1 MGLRR
6 YTAALGR
13 ACRRLFGAAGA
24 QPRDLSGRVYLVTG
38 IAPGSIGFETAKAL
52 AAWGATVVVTTRSR
66 PEEAAQALRA
76 RLPANAGR
84 IDPLPLDL
92 ADTASVDRL
101 AAAVEQRH
109 GRLDGLIN
117 NAGIHLDLLS
127 QWKEPRLLNGHEI
140 HWRTNYLGTLQL
152 TLRLLP
158 LLLRSAAA
166 HGEARVVNV
175 VSMLHARGSNA
186 GLSGGGPAYN
196 SWAAY
201 GNSKLALVHAT
212 QELQRRYGPQGLKAF
227 SLHPG
232 AVFTNI
238 ADKGLSGNPLLEAV
252 RRFFAPMEAIFLLTP
267 EEGAQTT
274 LVCATAP
281 EAVGGAYYRSCRVAP
296 ASADSRDAAV
306 SQRLWDETAA
316 PLVPQEQPS
325 T

>member
-1 MGLRR
+1 MSLRR

-13 ACRRLFGAAGA
+13 ACRRLSGAARA

-38 IAPGSIGFETAKAL
+38 IAPGSIGFETARAL
-52 AAWGATVVVTTRSR
+52 AAWGATVIVTTRSR
-66 PEEAAQALRA
+66 PEEAAQALRDT
-76 RLPANAGR
+76 LPAGSGTVEPQA
-84 IDPLPLDL
+84 LDL
-92 ADTASVDRL
+92 ADPASVNRL
-101 AAAVEQRH
+101 ADAIVRGH
-109 GRLDGLIN
+109 SRLDGLIN

-127 QWKEPRLLNGHEI
+127 QWQEPKLVDGHEI

-158 LLLRSAAA
+158 LLLRTAADQ
-166 HGEARVVNV
+166 GEARVVNV

-186 GLSGGGPAYN
+186 GLFGGGPAYN

-212 QELQRRYGPQGLKAF
+212 QELQRRYGSQGIKAF

-238 ADKGLSGNPLLEAV
+238 ADKGLSGNPLLEAL
-252 RRFFAPMEAIFLLTP
+252 RRFFAPLEAIFLLTP
-267 EEGAQTT
+267 EEGAQTS

-281 EAVGGAYYRSCRVAP
+281 EAVGGAYYRSCRVAQ
-296 ASADSRDAAV
+296 ASADSHDAAV
-306 SQRLWDETAA
+306 SRRLWDQTSARLA
-316 PLVPQEQPS
+316 SQEQPS

>member
-13 ACRRLFGAAGA
+13 ACRRLFGAASA
-24 QPRDLSGRVYLVTG
+24 QPRDLKGRVYLVTG
-38 IAPGSIGFETAKAL
+38 IAPGSIGFETARAL
-52 AAWGATVVVTTRSR
+52 AAWGATVLVTTRSQ
-66 PEEAAQALRA
+66 PDAAAQALRA
-76 RLPANAGR
+76 VLPPGSGTVE
-84 IDPLPLDL
+84 PLALDL
-92 ADTASVDRL
+92 AYASSVDRL
-101 AAAVEQRH
+101 ADFVIAY

-127 QWKEPRLLNGHEI
+127 QWKEPKLVDGHEI
-140 HWRTNYLGTLQL
+140 HWRTNYLGTMQL
-152 TLRLLP
+152 THRLLP
-158 LLLRSAAA
+158 LLLRTAATQ
-166 HGEARVVNV
+166 GEARVVNV

-186 GLSGGGPAYN
+186 GLFGGGPAYN

-212 QELQRRYGPQGLKAF
+212 QELQRRYDAQGLKAF

-267 EEGAQTT
+267 QEGAQTT

-306 SQRLWDETAA
+306 SQRLWDETIAR
-316 PLVPQEQPS
+316 LSPQEQPS

>member
-24 QPRDLSGRVYLVTG
+24 QPRDLKGRVYLVTG
-38 IAPGSIGFETAKAL
+38 IAPGSIGFETARAL
-52 AAWGATVVVTTRSR
+52 AAWGATVLVTTRSR
-66 PEEAAQALRA
+66 PDAAAQALRA
-76 RLPANAGR
+76 ALPPGSGAVE
-84 IDPLPLDL
+84 PLALDL
-92 ADTASVDRL
+92 AYASSVDRL
-101 AAAVEQRH
+101 ADFVIAY

-127 QWKEPRLLNGHEI
+127 QWKEPKLVDGHEI
-140 HWRTNYLGTLQL
+140 HWRTNYLGAMQL

-158 LLLRSAAA
+158 LLLRTAATQ
-166 HGEARVVNV
+166 GEARVVNV

-186 GLSGGGPAYN
+186 GLFGGGPAYN
-196 SWAAY
+196 SWVAY

-212 QELQRRYGPQGLKAF
+212 RELQRRYGPQGLKAF

-281 EAVGGAYYRSCRVAP
+281 EAVGGAYYRSCRVAR
-296 ASADSRDAAV
+296 ASADSHDAAV
-306 SQRLWDETAA
+306 SRRLWDETRARLA
-316 PLVPQEQPS
+316 PQEQPS